1 MIHVGGKRERNE
13 FALSGD
19 AVMDAF
25 VSVALARKMKGGV
38 VMSSQGW
45 NSIRGSVLRGKSF
58 DDGFAQVDASYG
70 VQGRK
75 TASNQLERHF
85 LKLDNETLEEL
96 ELEHSLTYY
105 IPDPVAQ
112 CFSQGEDQHELWGNE
127 VRGVRARSAR
137 ISIHSLS
144 CFNYDTQILK
154 ISLSHTARKSLE
166 NQVSN
171 VESIMTKTLI
181 PTLEHRYAS

>member
-75 TASNQLERHF
+75 NAINQLERHF

-112 CFSQGEDQHELWGNE
+112 CFSK
-127 VRGVRARSAR
+127 VRTNMSCGVTKYVVFEREAREFQSTHFHV
-137 ISIHSLS
+137 SI
-144 CFNYDTQILK
+144 TILK
-154 ISLSHTARKSLE
+154 F
-166 NQVSN
+166 
-171 VESIMTKTLI
+171 
-181 PTLEHRYAS
+181 